1 LTHDSAHHWGDQDFA
16 PGRSHRDVFREVDPG
31 RCHVPGRTLI
41 PASHCGASV
50 NSQLAH
56 KERIMQ
62 TVKLNNGVE
71 IPILGFGVFQII
83 DPNEC
88 ERNVIDAIQT
98 GYSHIDT
105 AASYQN
111 EEAVGRGIQQSGV
124 AREKLFITTKLWI
137 QSNGYEGTLKALE
150 NSLKRLQLDYID
162 LYLIHQ
168 PLGDVYGEWRAMEDL
183 YQQGKVRAIGVSNF
197 YPDRIMDLMI
207 HNKITPAVNQ
217 IEVNPFQQQIE
228 TQKFLLDNSVQVEAW
243 APFAEGRN
251 NIFQNEFLLS
261 IAAKYQKSVA
271 QVILR
276 WLVQRGIIALAKS
289 THKERMLEN
298 ISVFDFELSAEDM
311 AAMTTLDTKTSSF
324 FDHRDP
330 DKVKWLGNR
339 KLDV

>member
-1 LTHDSAHHWGDQDFA
+1 
-16 PGRSHRDVFREVDPG
+16 
-31 RCHVPGRTLI
+31 
-41 PASHCGASV
+41 
-50 NSQLAH
+50 
-56 KERIMQ
+56 MQ

-71 IPILGFGVFQII
+71 IPILGFGVFQIT
-83 DPNEC
+83 DSAEC
-88 ERNVIDAIQT
+88 ERSVVDAIQA

-111 EEAVGRGIQQSGV
+111 EEAVGRGIKQSGV

-137 QSNGYEGTLKALE
+137 QSNGYEGTIKAFE

-168 PLGDVYGEWRAMEDL
+168 PFGDVYGEWRAMEEL
-183 YQQGKVRAIGVSNF
+183 YQQGKIRAIGVSNF
-197 YPDRIMDLMI
+197 PPDRIMDLMI

-217 IEVNPFQQQIE
+217 IEVNPFHQQID
-228 TQKFLLDNSVQVEAW
+228 TQKFLQENNVQVEAW

-251 NIFQNEFLLS
+251 NIFQNELLLS
-261 IAAKYQKSVA
+261 IAAKHQKSVA

-276 WLVQRGIIALAKS
+276 WLSQRGIIALSK
-289 THKERMLEN
+289 TTRKERMIEN
-298 ISVFDFELSAEDM
+298 ISVFDFELSTEDM
-311 AAMTTLDTKTSSF
+311 AAITTLDTKTSSF

-330 DKVKWLGNR
+330 EIVKWLGNR